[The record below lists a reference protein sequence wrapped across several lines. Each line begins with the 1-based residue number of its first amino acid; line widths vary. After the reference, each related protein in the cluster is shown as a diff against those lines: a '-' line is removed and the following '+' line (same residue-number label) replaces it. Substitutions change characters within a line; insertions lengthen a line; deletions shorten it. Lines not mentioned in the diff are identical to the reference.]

1 MTQFVLTASNW
12 LNISGI
18 IEVFSDMY
26 RNSKLR
32 ARKRALRKQ
41 TLRELYRLS
50 DRELHDIGIGRSD
63 IMSLANGTF
72 QDKDVP
78 ETKNTN
84 DNLKGWV

>member
-18 IEVFSDMY
+18 FEVFSDMY
-26 RNSKLR
+26 RNFKLR

-41 TLRELYRLS
+41 TLRELYKLS

>member
-12 LNISGI
+12 LNISGLF
-18 IEVFSDMY
+18 EVFNDIY
-26 RNSKLR
+26 RNLKLR
-32 ARKRALRKQ
+32 ARKRAVRKQ

-50 DRELHDIGIGRSD
+50 DHELHDIGNSRSD
-63 IMSLANGTF
+63 IMSLANGTL

>member
-12 LNISGI
+12 LNISGLF
-18 IEVFSDMY
+18 EVFNDIY
-26 RNSKLR
+26 RNLKLR
-32 ARKRALRKQ
+32 ARKRAVRKQ

-50 DRELHDIGIGRSD
+50 DHELHDIGISRSD
-63 IMSLANGTF
+63 IMSLANRTF